1 MLGFFWQICLSA
13 AKENEDLSR
22 CETWTPCGR
31 VFQSLISP
39 RNEQLTIIVSF
50 LSASPLPNSNFSL
63 RQHTPASLSHSR
75 KKLVPQS
82 FWRLT
87 TPAHRGFIRAH
98 KEHNKCKNKQTRQ
111 RARRARNFQRRCQS
125 CCQTEVFQRGICC
138 GASYVKS
145 LSRKGQDNAPSRL
158 PRSRACV
165 SHVRLIPFCSGTIV
179 GVVGSVKQRLKIDVC
194 LFL

>member
-1 MLGFFWQICLSA
+1 MRSWWGAGAEAYVPASIWAGFWVFFHCFFRLLERILKNVGFFWQICLSA
-13 AKENEDLSR
+13 AKEYKDPSR
-22 CETWTPCGR
+22 CKTWTPCGR

-50 LSASPLPNSNFSL
+50 LSASLLPNSNFSL

-87 TPAHRGFIRAH
+87 TPARHGFIRAH

-111 RARRARNFQRRCQS
+111 RARRVRNF
-125 CCQTEVFQRGICC
+125 
-138 GASYVKS
+138 
-145 LSRKGQDNAPSRL
+145 
-158 PRSRACV
+158 
-165 SHVRLIPFCSGTIV
+165 
-179 GVVGSVKQRLKIDVC
+179 
-194 LFL
+194 